1 MGNHLRNGQ
10 FLSDKYAVYR
20 FRDGK
25 CASPDKLVLSFHDPA
40 ARAALQLFANMTA
53 DAELAIDIK
62 ARLRS
67 VGSDIRDDGSNTK
80 KGTGNEQIAL

>member
-1 MGNHLRNGQ
+1 MGNHIRNGR
-10 FLSDKYAVYR
+10 FESDKYAVWNSAR
-20 FRDGK
+20 GEWVT
-25 CASPDKLVLSFHDPA
+25 PDKVVLSFHDPA
-40 ARAALQLFANMTA
+40 ARASLKLFANMTT

-67 VGSDIRDDGSNTK
+67 VESDIRDDGSNTK